1 MAKTKQKNRSEL
13 EAMRGYV
20 RELEKQVRSMQKQ
33 LRQYEKY
40 EQTSQDEVIQTDSE
54 DTYVELKFSKHCDE
68 CGKGKIVETLN
79 LGPRGIYGECGV
91 CGFKG
96 RMK

>member
-1 MAKTKQKNRSEL
+1 MAKTRNKTHSEV
-13 EAMRGYV
+13 ESMRGYV
-20 RELEKQVRSMQKQ
+20 RELEKEIRSLRQQ

-40 EQTSQDEVIQTDSE
+40 ERSQDTEYQSDSE
-54 DTYVELKFSKHCDE
+54 DTHIEIKFSKPCVE
-68 CGKGKIVETLN
+68 CGKGKVVETLN
-79 LGPRGIYGECGV
+79 LGHRGIYGECGV